1 MKKNNLER
9 NIRKMGGKVI
19 KFNLMGAIGVLILII
34 TVIVGIVVF
43 ATRGKKDE
51 NKTQSD
57 KQNVVKEEKNGY
69 TELDTKEN
77 AQINGITKE
86 LTMRKFESK
95 LGYKMDYDVDSFYID
110 NKENGMD
117 VIKSLVSD
125 TVEVKITLVNDYY
138 NDLVRVLYANVDAMK
153 KQYPSYELNQI
164 NNDKITCLIE
174 NKKTNDSVQ
183 KTYFI
188 KNNRGY
194 YEIKATC
201 GTDFENTIIPI
212 IDKMVESIEIM

>member
-51 NKTQSD
+51 NKNQSD

-201 GTDFENTIIPI
+201 GIDFENTVIPI